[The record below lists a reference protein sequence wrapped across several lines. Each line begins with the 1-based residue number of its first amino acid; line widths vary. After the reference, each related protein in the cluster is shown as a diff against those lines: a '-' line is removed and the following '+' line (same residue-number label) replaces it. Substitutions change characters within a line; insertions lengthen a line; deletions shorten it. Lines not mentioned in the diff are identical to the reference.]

1 VFTPLLTTVLVFA
14 VILPGAFAGAMLRGR
29 LPQHNLTEETKSLV
43 SVSMAV
49 VATISALVL
58 GLPPSNANNS
68 FNAVQG
74 QVTSLSAE
82 ILRLDQLLRRYGAD
96 TKLAR
101 EKLQEY
107 AERKRDDLFP
117 NNPADVDLGDQS
129 TYELLQEVEDLM
141 LADKPA
147 NARDQWWLAQAM
159 TLASK
164 IGDTRFLLAQ
174 KTGQGTPRAALLLL
188 VFWLTLLFAS
198 FTLFAPS
205 NMFNGYPDSLRA
217 RNRRCYW
224 NDSRIGVLLPGWPG
238 IPAPEFKPA
247 TPSPTDP
254 AAAGQSGN
262 TKGTPERGTTTRMAP
277 GTTGSGTTTSPR
289 SMDRDNT
296 SVPGQGVTKDDMA
309 PKR

>member
-1 VFTPLLTTVLVFA
+1 
-14 VILPGAFAGAMLRGR
+14 M
-29 LPQHNLTEETKSLV
+29 V
-43 SVSMAV
+43 SVSTAV

-58 GLPPSNANNS
+58 GLLLSNANNS

-141 LADKPA
+141 LAVKPA

-205 NMFNGYPDSLRA
+205 NVTSTATLTLCALAIAGA
-217 RNRRCYW
+217 
-224 NDSRIGVLLPGWPG
+224 IGMILEL
-238 IPAPEFKPA
+238 
-247 TPSPTDP
+247 
-254 AAAGQSGN
+254 
-262 TKGTPERGTTTRMAP
+262 ERGF
-277 GTTGSGTTTSPR
+277 GGLVQVSPQ
-289 SMDRDNT
+289 SMNHAVAVLKAESDNET
-296 SVPGQGVTKDDMA
+296 AGAHT
-309 PKR
+309 